1 MYLNEYELDLWWDAL
16 MRRIGRGVPTSRQE
30 AGMTLAECEKALAEC
45 EKALEEIPEAEA
57 PPLTAEEID
66 RIVER
71 VTGEKQ

>member
-30 AGMTLAECEKALAEC
+30 AGMTLAECEKAL
-45 EKALEEIPEAEA
+45 EEIPEAEA